1 MSNLQEL
8 NNKGR
13 LKFVIIKKEEIE
25 MNAFSRVKVMS
36 RKIGEECS
44 LFMIRYPRGYLAA
57 TALVGVLSLIVL
69 FAPDAR
75 AQLETQVTDALN
87 PLARLLVGPIA
98 KGLAIVGL
106 FAFVGLLYAGR
117 WMGAVSSLVAA
128 VILGLLANI
137 VMAIFQGSNA
147 GTFTLGG

>member
-1 MSNLQEL
+1 MFVVRDRAL
-8 NNKGR
+8 NGFVNV
-13 LKFVIIKKEEIE
+13 KFQREEIE
-25 MNAFSRVKVMS
+25 MNVISRVKGMAG
-36 RKIGEECS
+36 KIRDDCS
-44 LFMIRYPRGYLAA
+44 LVMIGHPRAYLIM
-57 TALVGVLSLIVL
+57 TGFLGVLSLIVL
-69 FAPDAR
+69 FAPEAR

-87 PLARLLVGPIA
+87 PLARLLVGPVA

-137 VMAIFQGSNA
+137 VTAIFQGSNA
-147 GTFTLGG
+147 SSFTLGG

>member
-1 MSNLQEL
+1 M
-8 NNKGR
+8 
-13 LKFVIIKKEEIE
+13 
-25 MNAFSRVKVMS
+25 
-36 RKIGEECS
+36 
-44 LFMIRYPRGYLAA
+44 AA
-57 TALVGVLSLIVL
+57 TAGIGVLSLIL
-69 FAPDAR
+69 FLAPEAS

-98 KGLAIVGL
+98 KGLAVIGL

-137 VMAIFQGSNA
+137 VTAIFQGSNA

>member
-1 MSNLQEL
+1 
-8 NNKGR
+8 
-13 LKFVIIKKEEIE
+13 
-25 MNAFSRVKVMS
+25 MNVVSRVKGMS
-36 RKIGEECS
+36 ERISDECS
-44 LFMIRYPRGYLAA
+44 LVLIRYPQGYLIM
-57 TALVGVLSLIVL
+57 TALLGVLSLIVL

-87 PLARLLVGPIA
+87 PLARLLVGPVA

-137 VMAIFQGSNA
+137 VTAIFQGSNA
-147 GTFTLGG
+147 GSFTLGG

>member
-1 MSNLQEL
+1 MNL
-8 NNKGR
+8 
-13 LKFVIIKKEEIE
+13 I
-25 MNAFSRVKVMS
+25 SRVKAMS
-36 RKIGEECS
+36 GKINDECS
-44 LFMIRYPRGYLAA
+44 LVMIGHAKSYLIM
-57 TALVGVLSLIVL
+57 TGRLGVLSLIVL

-87 PLARLLVGPIA
+87 PLARLLVGPVA

-137 VMAIFQGSNA
+137 VTAIFQGSNA
-147 GTFTLGG
+147 GSFTLGG

>member
-1 MSNLQEL
+1 MNIVSKIKVAAGKLSVAWSS
-8 NNKGR
+8 
-13 LKFVIIKKEEIE
+13 FVFR
-25 MNAFSRVKVMS
+25 N
-36 RKIGEECS
+36 
-44 LFMIRYPRGYLAA
+44 PRGYLAA
-57 TALVGVLSLIVL
+57 TALVGLISLILL
-69 FAPDAR
+69 FVPEAS

-117 WMGAVSSLVAA
+117 WMMAVSSLVAA

-137 VMAIFQGSNA
+137 VTAIFQGSNA
-147 GTFTLGG
+147 ASFTLGG

>member
-1 MSNLQEL
+1 MKVNSKV
-8 NNKGR
+8 KGKAGKVR
-13 LKFVIIKKEEIE
+13 DQFSVVII
-25 MNAFSRVKVMS
+25 
-36 RKIGEECS
+36 G
-44 LFMIRYPRGYLAA
+44 YPRGYLIM
-57 TALVGVLSLIVL
+57 TGLLGMLSLIVL
-69 FAPDAR
+69 FAPEAS

-87 PLARLLVGPIA
+87 PLARLLVGPVA

-137 VMAIFQGSNA
+137 VTAIFQGSNA
-147 GTFTLGG
+147 SSFTLGG

>member
-1 MSNLQEL
+1 V
-8 NNKGR
+8 R
-13 LKFVIIKKEEIE
+13 D
-25 MNAFSRVKVMS
+25 
-36 RKIGEECS
+36 KISETYLS
-44 LFMIRYPRGYLAA
+44 FMIRYPRGYLTA

-69 FAPDAR
+69 FAPDAS

-98 KGLAIVGL
+98 KGLAIIGL

-137 VMAIFQGSNA
+137 VTAIFQGSNA
-147 GTFTLGG
+147 GGFSLGG

>member
-1 MSNLQEL
+1 MRIMST
-8 NNKGR
+8 
-13 LKFVIIKKEEIE
+13 IKVV
-25 MNAFSRVKVMS
+25 SD
-36 RKIGEECS
+36 KIS
-44 LFMIRYPRGYLAA
+44 DAYLSFTIRYPKGYLAA
-57 TALVGVLSLIVL
+57 TVLIGVISLIVL
-69 FAPDAR
+69 FAPDAS

-137 VMAIFQGSNA
+137 VTAIFQGSNA

>member
-1 MSNLQEL
+1 
-8 NNKGR
+8 
-13 LKFVIIKKEEIE
+13 
-25 MNAFSRVKVMS
+25 MNMVSRVRFV
-36 RKIGEECS
+36 REKIGETYFS
-44 LFMIRYPRGYLAA
+44 FVIRYPRGYLAV

-69 FAPDAR
+69 FAPDAS

-137 VMAIFQGSNA
+137 VTAIFQGSNA

>member
-1 MSNLQEL
+1 
-8 NNKGR
+8 
-13 LKFVIIKKEEIE
+13 
-25 MNAFSRVKVMS
+25 MNIVSRVKEKAG
-36 RKIGEECS
+36 KISDECS
-44 LFMIRYPRGYLAA
+44 LFIIRHQGGYLLM
-57 TALVGVLSLIVL
+57 TALLGVLFLIVL
-69 FAPDAR
+69 LAPEAR

-87 PLARLLVGPIA
+87 PLARLLVGPVA

-137 VMAIFQGSNA
+137 VTASFQGSNA
-147 GTFTLGG
+147 ASFTLGG